1 MYFFAIHGNT
11 SSRSLAYTIRSL
23 PRFLSALFPVAV
35 VASLP
40 LLITR
45 VTLPSHLGSSI
56 VALAHRELHRL
67 LQYQCL
73 SPPSWRITLYA
84 THHCSA
90 RSQPPHPGS
99 SWFHA
104 LVGDFMSS
112 SGPERR
118 SRPSRS
124 SSLPGISDATIH
136 INPQHRSV
144 TVGRSSS
151 DECGSRGP
159 CISPAHNRFS
169 PSMENAPATRPV
181 SASGSKWS
189 SSPSNPPPWFSGL
202 SLEAEALLAV
212 ILIVVVVS
220 ITTFLLI
227 VSNSPPASQGVVLVM

>member
-11 SSRSLAYTIRSL
+11 YTRSLAYTIRSL

-45 VTLPSHLGSSI
+45 VTPQSHFGSSR

-67 LQYQCL
+67 QYQFFQ
-73 SPPSWRITLYA
+73 PVAMAHHALYA
-84 THHCSA
+84 THHCSVCSYLLIQVSPGPMCLWEVA
-90 RSQPPHPGS
+90 PRSGGIIIPASAVFPVFRTS
-99 SWFHA
+99 
-104 LVGDFMSS
+104 
-112 SGPERR
+112 
-118 SRPSRS
+118 PSMPTP
-124 SSLPGISDATIH
+124 LHH
-136 INPQHRSV
+136 IV
-144 TVGRSSS
+144 MVGRSSAH
-151 DECGSRGP
+151 ECGSRGH
-159 CISPAHNRFS
+159 CISPVNNRFS

-227 VSNSPPASQGVVLVM
+227 VSNSPPASQGVVLLM